1 MPIKFRAGK
10 IAVTL
15 GIQQMFD
22 QTRTQKADQDSLKR
36 TWREWQWKLIDDYV
50 MCLQFFWNTDSPCM
64 ANYTL
69 KRTAIDHKAKYIH
82 NTADAEHK
90 SFNMGNYLG
99 PHRSTNFAT
108 TKKKQQQWTTLNYH
122 QKEDLQ

>member
-1 MPIKFRAGK
+1 
-10 IAVTL
+10 
-15 GIQQMFD
+15 
-22 QTRTQKADQDSLKR
+22 
-36 TWREWQWKLIDDYV
+36 
-50 MCLQFFWNTDSPCM
+50 M

-108 TKKKQQQWTTLNYH
+108 TKKNNNSGQR
-122 QKEDLQ
+122 

>member
-1 MPIKFRAGK
+1 
-10 IAVTL
+10 
-15 GIQQMFD
+15 
-22 QTRTQKADQDSLKR
+22 
-36 TWREWQWKLIDDYV
+36 
-50 MCLQFFWNTDSPCM
+50 M